1 MLPQGKGA
9 LSHESREERMGRL
22 AELLPPGEG
31 RRVVAQNIT
40 ILTLLCYGCYD
51 GSMRGQAEILGLIGM
66 TVFLIGGFLAW
77 SCMGGMT
84 VDSLARLTDCPEAVV
99 LVALG
104 VGIAGIGS

>member
-31 RRVVAQNIT
+31 RRVVAQTIT

-51 GSMRGQAEILGLIGM
+51 GSMRGQAEILGLI
-66 TVFLIGGFLAW
+66 
-77 SCMGGMT
+77 GMT